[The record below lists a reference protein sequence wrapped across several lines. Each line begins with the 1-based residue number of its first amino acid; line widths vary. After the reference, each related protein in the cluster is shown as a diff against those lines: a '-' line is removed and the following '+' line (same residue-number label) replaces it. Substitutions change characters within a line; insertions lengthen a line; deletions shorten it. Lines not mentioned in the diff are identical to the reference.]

1 MPVLHPHLPP
11 IRFSSLTLFHFFLI
25 MPLLRPAAAS
35 LPEVFSPRLADK
47 GPVIPVP
54 NLVKFLERLQ
64 VVALNSFG
72 KLDFDLKYYVDLSL
86 KFDLNSTQIAFDALE
101 RSSNGSVSVENLRTF
116 ISNYFHSAGT
126 DLVYS
131 NPVDFNPQP
140 DGFLPKVENV
150 EVRTWALD
158 IHNFW
163 KNLSRRV
170 SDDLIHH
177 PDTHTLLPLP
187 EPVVVPGSRFR
198 EIYYWDSYWIIRG
211 LLASKMYDTAKG
223 IVINL
228 ISMIDEF
235 GHVLNGAR
243 SYYTNRSQP
252 PLLSSMVYDIYLRTG
267 DLEFVRNSLPAL
279 IKEHKFWNS
288 GFHSVTVQN
297 GNGNHSLSR
306 YYAMWNEP
314 RPESSLVD
322 EKLASKFANNYEKKH
337 LYREIA
343 SAAESGWD
351 FSSRWMRDSTDLSTL
366 ATTSILPVDLNVFI
380 LKMELDISNL
390 ARAVG
395 DYCTA
400 EHFFEASLVR
410 KKTINSI
417 FWNSEKGQWLDY
429 WLDNGSYKGA
439 HSWNARNQ
447 NQNIYASNFIPLW
460 IESFYSDSR
469 QMKKVLKSLRNS
481 GLLCN
486 AGIATSVINSGE
498 QWDFPN
504 GWAPIQHMIVEGLA
518 RSELPEAKAL
528 AEDIAARWLRTN
540 YVAYKH
546 TGFMHE
552 KYDVQKCGDF
562 GGGGEY
568 VPQTGFGWSNG
579 VVLAF
584 LEEFGWPKDQKI
596 DCYLPS

>member
-1 MPVLHPHLPP
+1 MAFFQPLLTPP
-11 IRFSSLTLFHFFLI
+11 CHCSLTLFLFFLVVPLLPPAAP
-25 MPLLRPAAAS
+25 MPLH
-35 LPEVFSPRLADK
+35 EVYSPRLAYR
-47 GPVIPVP
+47 GPVIPVS

-86 KFDLNSTQIAFDALE
+86 KFDLNSTERAFDALS
-101 RSSNGSVSVENLRTF
+101 RSSNGSVPVEDLKTF
-116 ISNYFHSAGT
+116 IGEYFDSAGT
-126 DLVYS
+126 DMVYS
-131 NPVDFNPQP
+131 DPVDFVPRPQ
-140 DGFLPKVENV
+140 GFLPKVENAG
-150 EVRTWALD
+150 VRAWALE
-158 IHNFW
+158 IHNYW
-163 KNLSRRV
+163 KNLSRKV
-170 SDDLIHH
+170 SDDIIHR
-177 PDTHTLLPLP
+177 PDAHTLLPLP
-187 EPVVVPGSRFR
+187 MPCVIPGARFR
-198 EIYYWDSYWIIRG
+198 EVYYWDSYWIIRG

-243 SYYTNRSQP
+243 AYYTNRSQP

-267 DLEFVRNSLPAL
+267 DLEFVRNALPAL
-279 IKEHKFWNS
+279 IKEHTFWNS
-288 GFHSVTVQN
+288 GFHSVTVRKAP
-297 GNGNHSLSR
+297 GGNHSLSR

-314 RPESSLVD
+314 RPESSLLD
-322 EKLASKFANNYEKKH
+322 EKLASKFVNNYDKQR
-337 LYREIA
+337 LYSELA
-343 SAAESGWD
+343 STAESGWD
-351 FSSRWMRDSTDLSTL
+351 FSSRWMRDHTDLSTL

-395 DYCTA
+395 DFCLAYK
-400 EHFFEASLVR
+400 FLEASLVR

-429 WLDNGSYKGA
+429 WLDNGSHKGVHTWDA
-439 HSWNARNQ
+439 QNQ
-447 NQNIYASNFIPLW
+447 NKNIYASNFIPLW
-460 IESFYSDSR
+460 IESFYSDSI

-486 AGIATSVINSGE
+486 AGIATSTINSGE

-518 RSELPEAKAL
+518 RSELKEARVL
-528 AEDIAARWLRTN
+528 AEDMAVRWLRTN
-540 YVAYKH
+540 YVAYKK
-546 TGFMHE
+546 TGYMHE

-562 GGGGEY
+562 GAGGEY

-584 LEEFGWPKDQKI
+584 LEEFGWPEDQNI
-596 DCYLPS
+596 DC